1 MLQRCFTGRDC
12 CTPSP
17 EVTVTQLP
25 SLTCPAG
32 SGSGSGSP
40 PTPPAAAVA
49 DLGEELTLFLL
60 LFLLL
65 LQNHNQIYSKKKK
78 KQNFKS
84 QESNSSDL
92 ICNYIQPFKCRL
104 QFFTRVLQR
113 KPIIFTCKE
122 HTRPPLFSTPA
133 INLVHEYSYFCLMIR
148 ETSRAFCLHLA
159 EPAARG
165 RLLPPNDE
173 GQKHIREGFLEQHQ
187 ATVKC

>member
-1 MLQRCFTGRDC
+1 M
-12 CTPSP
+12 
-17 EVTVTQLP
+17 TQLP
-25 SLTCPAG
+25 SLTCPA
-32 SGSGSGSP
+32 GSGSGSP

-49 DLGEELTLFLL
+49 DLGEELTFLTA
-60 LFLLL
+60 FPSSPPKTQPN
-65 LQNHNQIYSKKKK
+65 LQQKKK

-113 KPIIFTCKE
+113 KPIIFTSKE

-159 EPAARG
+159 VPAARG
-165 RLLPPNDE
+165 RLLLPNDE
-173 GQKHIREGFLEQHQ
+173 GQKHSRGGFLEQHQ